1 MKPTKRNLL
10 IGTLLSSAALA
21 TAVPSFAQDAD
32 QDEVIV
38 TGSRIVSENIVSS
51 SPVTS
56 LNEAAFERTGAIDAV
71 DVLNA
76 LPSVTAAQDSNV
88 SNGAT
93 GTSSLNLRGLGT
105 TRNLILIDGKRL
117 GPGRPNI
124 ASADLNQVPTP
135 VLDRVEVVTGG
146 ASAAYGSDAIAG
158 VVNFILRRDFEG
170 VELNGT
176 YGFFV
181 DSNSNDFAQSVTD
194 DSSTDGITPSGTEV
208 DGYTTDLSAV
218 VGTNFADDKGNITG
232 YVRYVN
238 QEAVLQGDRDVSRC
252 AIVDFGSTTDDVFCV
267 GSNFGPNPT
276 TLALPTILERDANG
290 DLVQFLTNADGDFVD
305 ANGDVTDRF
314 GAIVAP
320 MGTAADRQR
329 ARQQLGTTAG
339 TISLDASGNFTLGT
353 TGEGTNNGLGST
365 NAFNFNPTNFFQRP
379 TERIQGGFLA
389 NYELN
394 KNVEVY
400 LDATFFRNT
409 TDAQIAPSATFGEI
423 QSINCDNPFLT
434 PELLEAICTNNG
446 FAGSDLAP
454 VQINRR
460 FVEAGGRN
468 SFIELDNLRLVGGV
482 RGEIGDSGWDY
493 DVFGQYSTTS
503 QTDTNS
509 NDGDINL
516 LNEALLVVNDA
527 NGNPV
532 CSSGRAGCLPLNLFG
547 TSAVD
552 TVALNAILTPTI
564 LAGETKQTVVGAT
577 VQGEVEGFSS
587 PWAEAGLAV
596 LAGVEYRKDELRG
609 QPDSIL
615 IRGGSTGLGGP
626 SRPTDAESEVKEIF
640 AEVGLPLVEGMPLA
654 ENISATGQFR
664 YSEYEYL
671 NNLPGAQEADGVS
684 TEAYSVG
691 LSWTP
696 VSDVRL
702 RGQYQRAVRAP
713 NVFELFLPQGL
724 ALFSD
729 SDPCSGAIG
738 SANLSA
744 TREQC
749 ARTGL
754 PTALFGAVTEDAGQ
768 LNQLTG
774 GNLNLQPE
782 TSDTFT
788 LGAIIRPSMIDGLVV
803 SVDYFDISVDDFITG
818 IPAASILD
826 GCIDGSQPDFCA
838 FINRDAAGSLQ
849 NDGFI
854 NALSQN
860 VAERVSKGFDI
871 SASYNFDLA
880 DTPVGDHGTI
890 GLNYLSTIYT
900 ALEQTSFPGAAI
912 DDCRGFWGGSCFTG
926 DITPKYGHNS
936 SISWDSKHDVDLTLS
951 WRHVGEVRSQ
961 GDEVPVGGIGNVFEA
976 ENYFD
981 LFASYD
987 LMENVTFNAGINNL
1001 TDNDPPISD
1010 FRFTANGNTFPST
1023 YDAAGRYVFF
1033 GAKIK
1038 L

>member
-1 MKPTKRNLL
+1 MKMNRSSL
-10 IGTLLSSAALA
+10 LLSTMLVASA
-21 TAVPSFAQDAD
+21 TAFSSTVAFAQDS
-32 QDEVIV
+32 EEEIIV
-38 TGSRIVSENIVSS
+38 TGSRISSANIVAS
-51 SPVTS
+51 SPVTTLDS
-56 LNEAAFERTGAIDAV
+56 STFERTGAIDAV

-105 TRNLILIDGKRL
+105 TRNLVLIDGKRL

-135 VLDRVEVVTGG
+135 LLERVEVVTGG

-158 VVNFILRRDFEG
+158 VANFILRRDFEG
-170 VELNGT
+170 FELNT
-176 YGFFV
+176 NFGFFV
-181 DSNSNDFAQSVTD
+181 DSNDNEFAQEVTD
-194 DSSTDGITPSGTEV
+194 LSSTDGVTPRLTQV
-208 DGYTTDLSAV
+208 DGFTTDVSAV
-218 VGTNFADDKGNITG
+218 FGTNFANDRGNVTG
-232 YVRYVN
+232 YVRYVD
-238 QEAVLQGDRDVSRC
+238 QKSVLQGDRDVSRC
-252 AIVDFGSTTDDVFCV
+252 AIVDFGPVAGDDVFCV

-276 TLALPTILERDANG
+276 TLSLPTILERDADG
-290 DLVQFLTNADGDFVD
+290 ALVQFLSNADGDFVD
-305 ANGDVTDRF
+305 AGGMIVDRF
-314 GAIVAP
+314 NAVLAP
-320 MGTAADRQR
+320 EGSEFSR

-339 TISLDASGNFTLGT
+339 TISLDASGNFALG
-353 TGEGTNNGLGST
+353 GDNNGQGAT

-389 NYELN
+389 NYEIN
-394 KNVEVY
+394 SNAEVY
-400 LDATFFRNT
+400 LDASFFRNT

-434 PELLEAICTNNG
+434 PALTAAICTNNG
-446 FAGSDLAP
+446 FSGTDIAP

-468 SFIELDNLRLVGGV
+468 SFIELDNLRLVGGL
-482 RGEIGDSGWDY
+482 RGEIASSGFDY
-493 DVFGQYSTTS
+493 DVFGQFSTTS
-503 QTDTNS
+503 QTDTNT

-516 LNEALLVVNDA
+516 LTEALLVRDGP
-527 NGNPV
+527 NGPE
-532 CSSGRAGCLPLNLFG
+532 CTSGRAECIPLNLLG

-564 LAGETKQTVVGAT
+564 LSGETRQLVLGGTI
-577 VQGEVEGFSS
+577 QGELEEFKSPGASS
-587 PWAEAGLAV
+587 GVAI
-596 LAGVEYRKDELRG
+596 LAGVEYRKDDLRG

-626 SRPTDAESEVKEIF
+626 SRPTDASSEVKEVF
-640 AEVGLPLVEGMPLA
+640 AEIGIPLIEGAPFA
-654 ENISATGQFR
+654 ENLSATGQIR
-664 YSEYEYL
+664 YSEYDYE
-671 NNLPGAQEADGVS
+671 NNLPGTQDAEGVS
-684 TEAYSVG
+684 TTAYSAG

-696 VSDVRL
+696 VSDLRL

-713 NVFELFLPQGL
+713 NVFELFLPQGV
-724 ALFSD
+724 ALFND
-729 SDPCSGAIG
+729 SDPCSGNIG

-754 PTALFGAVTEDAGQ
+754 NPALFGAVTEDAGQ

-774 GNLNLQPE
+774 GNLSLQPE
-782 TSDTFT
+782 VSDTFT
-788 LGAIIRPSMIDGLVV
+788 IGAVLRPSFAPGFVL

-826 GCIDGSQPDFCA
+826 GCIDGSQPQFCD
-838 FINRDAAGSLQ
+838 FINRDANGSLQ
-849 NDGFI
+849 NDGFVQ
-854 NALSQN
+854 AVSQN

-871 SASYNFDLA
+871 NASYKLDLA
-880 DTPVGDHGTI
+880 DTPVGDHGDLGFTYVTT
-890 GLNYLSTIYT
+890 LYT
-900 ALEQTSFPGAAI
+900 ALEQTSFPGADV

-926 DITPKYGHNS
+926 DITPKYGHNAAMT
-936 SISWDSKHDVDLTLS
+936 WNTKHNVDVTMT
-951 WRHVGEVRSQ
+951 WRHVGKVESQ
-961 GDEVPVGGIGNVFEA
+961 DNEVPEGGIGNVFEA
-976 ENYFD
+976 ENYID
-981 LFASYD
+981 LFANWDAAEKLSF
-987 LMENVTFNAGINNL
+987 NVGVNNAL
-1001 TDNDPPISD
+1001 DNDPPISD

-1023 YDAAGRYVFF
+1023 YDSAGRYVFV